1 MLSKRD
7 ANGFLIQNNKES
19 HVKRVGRQ
27 STKTVTN
34 NATHFRKAEIKID
47 RAALTVNQTN
57 KTGNN
62 PAEIVGYMPKRG
74 DFEV

>member
-1 MLSKRD
+1 M
-7 ANGFLIQNNKES
+7 
-19 HVKRVGRQ
+19 KRVGKQ
-27 STKTVTN
+27 SAKTVTN
-34 NATHFRKAEIKID
+34 SATHFRKADVKID